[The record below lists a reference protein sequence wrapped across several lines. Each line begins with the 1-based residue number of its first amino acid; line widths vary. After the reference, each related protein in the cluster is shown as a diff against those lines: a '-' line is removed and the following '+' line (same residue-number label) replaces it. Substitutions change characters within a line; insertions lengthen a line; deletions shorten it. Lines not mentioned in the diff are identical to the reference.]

1 MGIRSAKV
9 VAMAAL
15 ALLVPIVAQSQVVT
29 ASGGDVALKKLTQKN
44 VVDQLIV
51 RDSLELAIAELAA
64 TRSQNAG
71 VKELATALA
80 ADAKARLENLQKLAA
95 KAEVGRE
102 AAAAAD
108 NSVATLAAVAA
119 KLQAI
124 PADNA
129 AEFDRAFVEAQI
141 ALHENEVA
149 SYAAITPAATDA
161 DLKADI
167 EGGAPQAQKHLDAAK
182 TLSGQLA
189 KPDAAKEPAKKPP
202 TDSTAAKPPKP
213 PLR

>member
-1 MGIRSAKV
+1 MGIRLGKV
-9 VAMAAL
+9 VAVAAL
-15 ALLVPIVAQSQVVT
+15 ALLVPVVAQSQVVT
-29 ASGGDVALKKLTQKN
+29 ASGGDVALKKLSQKN

-51 RDSLELAIAELAA
+51 RDSLEIAIAELAA
-64 TRSQNAG
+64 SRSQNAA

-80 ADAKARLENLQKLAA
+80 TDAKARLENLRKLAE
-95 KAEVGRE
+95 KADVGRE
-102 AAAAAD
+102 AAAPD
-108 NSVATLAAVAA
+108 NTVANLSAIVA

-129 AEFDRAFVEAQI
+129 ADFDRAFVEAQI

-149 SYAAITPAATDA
+149 SYTAIAPAATDT

-182 TLSGQLA
+182 AVGGQLA
-189 KPDAAKEPAKKPP
+189 KPDAAKKPP
-202 TDSTAAKPPKP
+202 TDSTAKPPAKPPVQ
-213 PLR
+213 

>member
-1 MGIRSAKV
+1 MGIRLGKV
-9 VAMAAL
+9 VAVAAL
-15 ALLVPIVAQSQVVT
+15 AMLVPVFAQAQVVT
-29 ASGGDVALKKLTQKN
+29 ASGGDVALKKLNQKN

-64 TRSQNAG
+64 SRSQNAG

-80 ADAKARLENLQKLAA
+80 TDAKARLENLQKLAA

-102 AAAAAD
+102 AAAAD
-108 NSVATLAAVAA
+108 NSVANLAAIAA

-129 AEFDRAFVEAQI
+129 AEFDKAFVEAQI

-149 SYAAITPAATDA
+149 SYAAIKPVAADN

-167 EGGAPQAQKHLDAAK
+167 EGGAPQAQKHLEAAK
-182 TLSGQLA
+182 ALSGQLA
-189 KPDAAKEPAKKPP
+189 KPDPAKDAAKKP
-202 TDSTAAKPPKP
+202 DSTAKPPAKPPV
-213 PLR
+213 R